1 MFIKVLFSIF
11 FCSATL
17 SGLAQFAGNRDIPA
31 GEWDKTRYNTRNKRG
46 FLRLDEF
53 GGVKDANRNDVIVV
67 ENNAFRDTEGVLI
80 GRFDPITGEVRNHS
94 GRKLGVINDNNE
106 VFKWDGT
113 PLGIERSLNREQAA
127 LVYFLWDIYLGL
139 DRILILPEDR

>member
-1 MFIKVLFSIF
+1 MILKILFLVF
-11 FCSATL
+11 FCLSAL
-17 SGLAQFAGNRDIPA
+17 SASAQFAGNRDVPP

-53 GGVKDANRNDVIVV
+53 GGVKDANRNDVIIV
-67 ENNAFRDTEGVLI
+67 ENNAFRDIDGVLI

-94 GRKLGVINDNNE
+94 GRKLGVIDDNNA

-113 PLGIERSLNREQAA
+113 PLGIERGINREQAA

-139 DRILILPEDR
+139 DRVLILPGD